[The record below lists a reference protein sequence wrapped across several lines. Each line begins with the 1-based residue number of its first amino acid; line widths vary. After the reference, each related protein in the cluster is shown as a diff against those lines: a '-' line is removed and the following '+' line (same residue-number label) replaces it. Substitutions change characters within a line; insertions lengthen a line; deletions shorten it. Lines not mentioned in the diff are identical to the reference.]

1 MGLDMYLSKRT
12 YVKNWNFQKDEE
24 KHKVT
29 VKFNG
34 KSRKDIKPKRIS
46 HIVEEVGYWR
56 KANHIHSWFVEHVQ
70 KGIDECQESY
80 VSLERLTE
88 LRDLCKEVVERKGD
102 DDFVSKNLPTG
113 SGFFFGGTEYDEYY
127 YEDCKETIKMLDTIL
142 KEEEIVSDTKGIHNS
157 EYFYQA
163 SW

>member
-12 YVKNWNFQKDEE
+12 YVKNWNYQKDEE

-29 VKFNG
+29 VKLNG

-56 KANHIHSWFVEHVQ
+56 KANQIHSWFVENIQ
-70 KGIDECQESY
+70 DGRDECQESY

-88 LRDLCKEVVERKGD
+88 LRDLCKEVVRYKNSEFNND
-102 DDFVSKNLPTG
+102 NLPTS

-127 YEDCKETIKMLDTIL
+127 YEDCKETIKILDTIL
-142 KEEEIVSDTKGIHNS
+142 KEEEIIRDTEGIYNG
-157 EYFYQA
+157 EYYYRA

>member
-1 MGLDMYLSKRT
+1 MGLDMYLTKRT

-46 HIVEEVGYWR
+46 HIEEEVGYWR
-56 KANHIHSWFVEHVQ
+56 KANHIHSWFVENVQ

-102 DDFVSKNLPTG
+102 DDFVSENLPTG

-127 YEDCKETIKMLDTIL
+127 YEDCKETIKILNAIL
-142 KEEEIVSDTKGIHNS
+142 KEEEIVRDTEGIYNG
-157 EYFYQA
+157 EYYYQA

>member
-29 VKFNG
+29 VKLNG
-34 KSRKDIKPKRIS
+34 KSRKDVKSKRIS

-56 KANHIHSWFVEHVQ
+56 KANHIHSWFVENVQ
-70 KGIDECQESY
+70 KGIDKCQESF

-102 DDFVSKNLPTG
+102 DDFISENLPTG
-113 SGFFFGGTEYDEYY
+113 SGFFFGGTDYDEYY
-127 YEDCKETIKMLDTIL
+127 YEDCKETIKILDNII
-142 KEEEIVSDTKGIHNS
+142 KDEEVVSNIEGVYGGD
-157 EYFYQA
+157 YYYQA

>member
-24 KHKVT
+24 KHKVA
-29 VKFNG
+29 VKLNG

-56 KANHIHSWFVEHVQ
+56 KANHIHSWFVENVQ
-70 KGIDECQESY
+70 KGIDECQESH

-102 DDFVSKNLPTG
+102 DDFVSENLPTG

-127 YEDCKETIKMLDTIL
+127 YNDCKDTIKMLDTIL
-142 KEEEIVSDTKGIHNS
+142 KEDEIVRDTKGIYS
-157 EYFYQA
+157 SDYYYQA

>member
-46 HIVEEVGYWR
+46 HIIEEVGYWR
-56 KANHIHSWFVEHVQ
+56 KANHIHSWFVENIQ
-70 KGIDECQESY
+70 DGRDECQESY

-88 LRDLCKEVVERKGD
+88 LRDLCKEVVKYKNSEFNND
-102 DDFVSKNLPTG
+102 NLPTS
-113 SGFFFGGTEYDEYY
+113 SGFFFGSTEYGEYY
-127 YEDCKETIKMLDTIL
+127 YEDCKDTIKILNTIL
-142 KEEEIVSDTKGIHNS
+142 KDEEIIRDTKGIYSS
-157 EYFYQA
+157 EYYYQA